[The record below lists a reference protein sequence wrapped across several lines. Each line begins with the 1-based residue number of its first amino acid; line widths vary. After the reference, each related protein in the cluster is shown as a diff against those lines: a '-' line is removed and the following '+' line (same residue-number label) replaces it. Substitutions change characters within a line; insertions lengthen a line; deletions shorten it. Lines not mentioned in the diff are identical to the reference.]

1 MHMKRTLL
9 FLALSAVAAVAK
21 PNIVFI
27 ITDDL
32 GYGDLS
38 CYGQKHFKT
47 PVLDGLASKGL
58 RFTDFYSGATVCAPA
73 RCSLMTGRD
82 PGHATIRGNG
92 EFALLPDPQDIT
104 VGTQL
109 QRAGYRTAMVGKSC
123 VTGNTQTPEVVLAKG
138 FDVFYGTTDHRDGHF
153 RYPKFV
159 YDQTEK
165 VMLEGNE
172 LHEGPHYDAELYTKR
187 AEKFIAE
194 QSSDEPFFLLL
205 SYPIPHASM
214 LAPKGKAEALTMEND
229 IDLKNSTHY
238 SNVKGVKANYAAMVM
253 EIDSY
258 VGRVMEAL
266 KAKGVEEDTLVMFTS
281 DNGSHFEGGYN
292 PKLLDSNGELRGGK
306 RDLYEGGI
314 RVPLVAYWPAGI
326 KKPGA
331 PEAPFAFWDFLPT
344 ACELAGAKPPSGIEG
359 ISFAATLTGT
369 GEQALH
375 ESLYWEFHERK
386 GRRALRQGK
395 WKLIQYDLGA
405 KNPGKP
411 QLYDLSQDVG
421 EKVNLAG
428 KHPERVKDMVAWMN
442 KHREPAKWFP
452 MGPLDKLSK

>member
-1 MHMKRTLL
+1 MKRSLL
-9 FLALSAVAAVAK
+9 FLALTAIAAMAK

-38 CYGQKHFKT
+38 CNGQKFFET

-82 PGHATIRGNG
+82 PGHAFIRGNG
-92 EFALLPDPQDIT
+92 PFALRPDPPDIT
-104 VGTQL
+104 VGTLL
-109 QRAGYRTAMVGKSC
+109 QGAGYRTAMIGKSC
-123 VTGNTQTPEVVLAKG
+123 ITGNTQTPEVVLSKG

-165 VMLEGNE
+165 VMLEGNK
-172 LHEGPHYDAELYTKR
+172 LHEGPHYDAELYMKA
-187 AEKFIAE
+187 AEKFIGE
-194 QSSDEPFFLLL
+194 QPKDQPFFLLL
-205 SYPIPHASM
+205 SFPIPHASL
-214 LAPKGKAEALTMEND
+214 LAPEGKAEELDMKND
-229 IDLKNSTHY
+229 VNFRNSNHY
-238 SNVKGVKANYAAMVM
+238 SNVEGVKANYAAMVM
-253 EIDSY
+253 ELDAY
-258 VGRVMEAL
+258 VGRVMKAL
-266 KAKGVEEDTLVMFTS
+266 EAKGVEEDTLVMFTS
-281 DNGSHFEGGYN
+281 DNGSHFEGGYD
-292 PKLLDSNGELRGGK
+292 PKLLNSNGELRGGK

-331 PEAPFAFWDFLPT
+331 PEAPFAFWDVLPT
-344 ACELAGAKPPSGIEG
+344 ACELAGVETPSEIEG
-359 ISFAATLTGT
+359 ISFAPTLTGQ
-369 GEQALH
+369 GEQEMH

-395 WKLIQYDLGA
+395 WKLVQYDLGA

-411 QLYDLSQDVG
+411 QLFDLSQDIG
-421 EKVNLAG
+421 EQKDLAA
-428 KHPERVKDMVAWMN
+428 KHPERVKDMIKWMN
-442 KHREPAKWFP
+442 QHREPAERFP
-452 MGPLDKLSK
+452 MAPLDKLSK